1 MTHKIRP
8 RHPEKIK
15 NPVNPIK
22 KKTRMDKVKANKQ

>member
-1 MTHKIRP
+1 MTNKIRP

-22 KKTRMDKVKANKQ
+22 KNHTGLDQNS